1 MCLIL
6 VFFKNQP
13 TDSTDQFSSTIY
25 PSFFC
30 IFAIQNRF
38 MLNIGTYHDL
48 EILRHTPPGLYLT
61 DGEQEI
67 LLPNKYIPEGYKMGE
82 KIRVFVYLDH
92 EERLV
97 ATTLEP
103 YVTLHNFAW
112 LRVNYTNNFGAF
124 MDWGL
129 EKDLFVPFKE
139 QARPMQEGY
148 RYLVYAYLDEQSKR
162 LVASS
167 KLNQFLNNDLLTFQE
182 HDEVDLIVS
191 HITDLG
197 VNVII
202 NEKHKGLIY
211 KNEMYQNQIRPGD
224 RMKGFIKSIR
234 ADGKVDVS
242 LQKSGFENIEINAQI
257 ILDMLKKGRGYLR
270 LHDKSSSEDIKTVL
284 QMSKKTFKKSI
295 GTLYKDKIIDI
306 KEDGIY
312 LL

>member
-1 MCLIL
+1 MI
-6 VFFKNQP
+6 
-13 TDSTDQFSSTIY
+13 TIGN
-25 PSFFC
+25 F
-30 IFAIQNRF
+30 
-38 MLNIGTYHDL
+38 HEL
-48 EILRHTPPGLYLT
+48 EILRHTPPGLYLS

-82 KIRVFVYLDH
+82 KLRVFVYLDH

-103 YVTLHNFAW
+103 YVTINNFAW
-112 LRVNYTNNFGAF
+112 LRVNYINNFGAF

-139 QARPMQEGY
+139 QARPMQEGN
-148 RYLVYAYLDEQSKR
+148 RYLVYAFLDEQSKR
-162 LVASS
+162 MVASS
-167 KLNQFLNNDLLTFQE
+167 KLNQFLSNDELTFQE
-182 HDEVDLIVS
+182 QDEVDLIVS

-211 KNEMYQNQIRPGD
+211 NNEMYQSQIRPGD
-224 RMKGFIKSIR
+224 RMKGYIKTIR

-242 LQKSGFENIEINAQI
+242 LQKAGFENIEINAQK
-257 ILDMLKKGRGYLR
+257 ILEMLQKGRGYLK
-270 LHDKSSSEDIKTVL
+270 LHDKSSSDDIKTVL
-284 QMSKKTFKKSI
+284 QMSKKTFKKAI
-295 GTLYKDKIIDI
+295 GTLYKEKLIEL

-312 LL
+312 LK